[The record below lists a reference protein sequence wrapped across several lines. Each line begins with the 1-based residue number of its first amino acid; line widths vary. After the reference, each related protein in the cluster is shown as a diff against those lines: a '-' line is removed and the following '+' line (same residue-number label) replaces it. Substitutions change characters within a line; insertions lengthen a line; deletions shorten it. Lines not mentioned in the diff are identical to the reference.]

1 VRTARVRTRSASR
14 HDDGFGYAARRQVTL
29 GVGLLQYDLGGRESI
44 PMASL
49 RADWRLSRLFR
60 GELGLAYAFGDL
72 PPTPGV
78 TPAPTPGADGL
89 VRAHVLAPTV
99 GLLAELPTPFVR
111 PYAGAAAGVVA
122 RFDNG
127 DDFARPT
134 VAFPVGLRAALSER
148 VGIRAEARFRFDQTP
163 GGASAPN
170 RELTAGLSVAY

>member
-1 VRTARVRTRSASR
+1 
-14 HDDGFGYAARRQVTL
+14 
-29 GVGLLQYDLGGRESI
+29 
-44 PMASL
+44 
-49 RADWRLSRLFR
+49 
-60 GELGLAYAFGDL
+60 
-72 PPTPGV
+72 
-78 TPAPTPGADGL
+78 